1 MTQPDDN
8 SGVRDA
14 RPERPV
20 RNGLRAYAS
29 LQGVGRAIEV
39 LELVAER
46 PMRAKEIAEALDLK
60 WTTAYRTI
68 TYLYEHRY
76 LSRDDAS
83 GVHSIGPR
91 LYYLGQSY
99 LLDNPLLAAGAQTL
113 RVLAYETRANA
124 QLNEREGQVA
134 TVLIAV
140 DAKLEMIPKTSVE
153 FRFPLHTGSKGQVL
167 LAFSEPEIYEALVR
181 RPLAPLTE
189 RSITDPA
196 ELRRR
201 LEEIRTQGYA
211 VTREDVQPGTG
222 SVAVPVFFADGELA
236 GSVCL
241 IVQASELTPERT
253 DELVGSAMRA
263 AREISMRLGWRY
275 GEVPAAVRH
284 WATVADG

>member
-1 MTQPDDN
+1 
-8 SGVRDA
+8 
-14 RPERPV
+14 
-20 RNGLRAYAS
+20 
-29 LQGVGRAIEV
+29 V
-39 LELVAER
+39 LEAVAER
-46 PMRAKEIAEALDLK
+46 PMRAKEIAETLGLK

-76 LSRDDAS
+76 LRRDDAS

-113 RVLAYETRANA
+113 RVLAYETGANA
-124 QLNEREGQVA
+124 QLNEREGLVA
-134 TVLIAV
+134 TVLLAV
-140 DAKLEMIPKTSVE
+140 DAKLEMIPMTSVE

-167 LAFSEPEIYEALVR
+167 LAFSEPDVYEALVR
-181 RPLAPLTE
+181 RPLAPLTG

-201 LEEIRTQGYA
+201 LEEIRAQGYA

-222 SVAVPVFFADGELA
+222 SVAVPVFFGDGELA
-236 GSVCL
+236 GTICL
-241 IVQASELTPERT
+241 IVQASELTPKRT
-253 DELVGSAMRA
+253 GELVASALRA

-275 GEVPAAVRH
+275 GEPPAAARH
-284 WATVADG
+284 WTAAARG